1 MRIFNAPQDRAKS
14 IVAQHNI
21 ENIISVYSPNETFPL
36 FPGVKSDQILR
47 LCFNDISR
55 PQNNLKIITM
65 NDIRKIINFVTKKN
79 KGDFLVHC
87 YAGVSRSIAITIII
101 LFILE
106 KNINI
111 NDLVLELEHRAPFAS
126 PNKLVLQQAGRVLGE
141 EKLFRTIIKNFHTQK
156 NYIRAKEF
164 CIEF

>member
-1 MRIFNAPQDRAKS
+1 MRIFNAPQDKAQS
-14 IVAQHNI
+14 IVSQHNI
-21 ENIISVYSPNETFPL
+21 QNIISVYSPNNTFPL

-47 LCFNDISR
+47 LCFNDINR

-65 NDIRKIINFVTKKN
+65 NDIKKIINFVTKKN
-79 KGDFLVHC
+79 KGDFLVPC
-87 YAGVSRSIAITIII
+87 YAGVSRSIALTIII

-111 NDLVLELEHRAPFAS
+111 DDLVLELEHRAPFAS
-126 PNKLVLQQAGRVLGE
+126 PNKLVLQQAGRALGE
-141 EKLFRTIIKNFHTQK
+141 EKLFRTIIKNFHIRR

>member
-1 MRIFNAPQDRAKS
+1 MRIFNAPQDRAQS
-14 IVAQHNI
+14 IVSQHNI
-21 ENIISVYSPNETFPL
+21 ENIISVYSPNKTFPL

-65 NDIRKIINFVTKKN
+65 NDIKKIINI
-79 KGDFLVHC
+79 D
-87 YAGVSRSIAITIII
+87 
-101 LFILE
+101 
-106 KNINI
+106 
-111 NDLVLELEHRAPFAS
+111 DLVLELEHRAPFAS